1 MGRTVKEKLKKKP
14 VKKDPSFGSVF
25 GKSALQGFAKLIKQG
40 HSTAEAIKIM
50 EASKKEK
57 GQTT

>member
-1 MGRTVKEKLKKKP
+1 MGRTVKEKLKKKL
-14 VKKDPSFGSVF
+14 KKKIPPTPTEAGFGSVF

-50 EASKKEK
+50 KEK
-57 GQTT
+57 E